1 PEDGAHAGQG
11 FDDLRLR
18 VGAEGVAYLP
28 VDALKAIV
36 QGQDLRGRPRCGHV
50 LIRLGR
56 WQDILELEL
65 PEGQELFGSTTA
77 VIHYAR
83 GAALSALGRIPE
95 AEAAR
100 ADFTAAAARV
110 PDTRLNSVP
119 AKEAD
124 ALKVAAAILEGELEC
139 RKGNFDEAFAALRRA
154 IALEDALRPPL
165 QRSADLAPAR
175 AHAYGALLT
184 EQGRPEEAV
193 AVYRADLYLDRTP
206 GRRRTRP
213 NNVWSLHGLHEC
225 LTRLGRQNE
234 ADEIAL
240 HRDIAV
246 AAADALIAAS
256 CFCRL
261 SATCESPSGC

>member
-1 PEDGAHAGQG
+1 M
-11 FDDLRLR
+11 
-18 VGAEGVAYLP
+18 
-28 VDALKAIV
+28 
-36 QGQDLRGRPRCGHV
+36 
-50 LIRLGR
+50 LIRFGR
-56 WQDILELEL
+56 RQDILELEL
-65 PEGQELFGSTTA
+65 PEDQELFCSTTA

-83 GAALSALGRIPE
+83 GVALSALGRIPE

-110 PDTRLNSVP
+110 PDSRLNSVP

-124 ALKVAAAILEGELEC
+124 ALKVAAAMLEGQLEY
-139 RKGNFDEAFAALRRA
+139 RKGNFDEALAALRRA
-154 IALEDALRPPL
+154 IALEDALPYSDPPAWL
-165 QRSADLAPAR
+165 QPVR
-175 AHAYGALLT
+175 HAYGALLT

-193 AVYRADLYLDRTP
+193 AVYRADLYLDRTL

-234 ADEIAL
+234 ADQIAL
-240 HRDIAV
+240 QRDIAV
-246 AAADALIAAS
+246 AAADVLIAAS